1 MRVYLVRLDIFALVQ
16 ALLEKVRTDPA
27 RSFQLSEWR
36 LKHFNTPWHFH
47 PEIELTLILEGHGRR
62 FVGDSLEPFAPGD
75 LVLLGPNLP
84 HFWQSESSC
93 THSRS
98 LVVQFKP
105 DFLGTDFWT
114 RPEMR
119 RIGRLLARSQQGLS
133 FNDSAVLEP
142 YRHAMAALSSD
153 IGLKGLTGL
162 LHLLDQLARDQ
173 RVRPLASRAYPPATN
188 HRAEQRLARIYDY
201 AGRHFA
207 RTITLPELAREVAM
221 TPAAFSRFFKRVS
234 KRSPSDFLNDL
245 RIEHACRLLRES
257 DRTVTD
263 IAAAAGFPT
272 LTNFNRRFRERNG
285 TTPREYRQSFL
296 R

>member
-1 MRVYLVRLDIFALVQ
+1 MQ
-16 ALLEKVRTDPA
+16 ALLEKIRTDPT

-36 LKHFNTPWHFH
+36 LKHFDTPWHFH

-84 HFWQSESSC
+84 HFWQSESIC

-98 LVVQFKP
+98 VVVQFRQ
-105 DFLGTDFWT
+105 DFLGTDVWT

-119 RIGRLLARSQQGLS
+119 RIGRLLARAQQGLN
-133 FNDSAVLEP
+133 FNDSAAVDS
-142 YRHAMAALSSD
+142 YRSEMAALPASPG
-153 IGLKGLTGL
+153 IKGLTAL
-162 LHLLDQLARDQ
+162 LHLLDQLARDP
-173 RVRPLASRAYPPATN
+173 RVRPLASRSYPPATN
-188 HRAEQRLARIYDY
+188 HRAEQRLGRIYDY

-207 RTITLPELAREVAM
+207 RTITLSEMARQVAM
-221 TPAAFSRFFKRVS
+221 TPAAFSRFFKRVT
-234 KRSPSDFLNDL
+234 RRTPSDFLNDL

-272 LTNFNRRFRERNG
+272 LTNFNRRFRERNR
-285 TTPREYRQSFL
+285 TTPREYRQSFQ